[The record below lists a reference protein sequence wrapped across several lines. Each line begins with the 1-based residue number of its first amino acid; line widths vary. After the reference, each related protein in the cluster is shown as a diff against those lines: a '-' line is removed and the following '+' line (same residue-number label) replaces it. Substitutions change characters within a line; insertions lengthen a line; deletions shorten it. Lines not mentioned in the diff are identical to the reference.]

1 MTTTDSPSALSAVEA
16 KLFVPADD
24 SQWEAFAGRYR
35 ALLDAP
41 LDAAGVP
48 DWLTGWNAVGSAV
61 TDVAAR
67 LSTHADLHTDRPD
80 IQERYQTFVAQVLPQ
95 VERAEQ
101 ALKEKLLGVPD
112 FMPAPDFALNFR
124 RMRDAAALYR
134 EANVTLGVTHEA
146 RHLGKRRIGANA
158 CGLHHEPTSQVH
170 RRARHVGPDRY
181 IYRNA
186 FTCEHRNIKRRTA
199 FSNYAVC
206 GDDLPWSH
214 DEQIADL
221 HLGCINQHLFAIA
234 QNSCMP
240 RTQRQQRTKCVTCPA
255 FGPSLEVAT
264 SQQKTG
270 DGYCDL

>member
-1 MTTTDSPSALSAVEA
+1 MTTTDRPSGPSAVEA

-24 SQWEAFAGRYR
+24 SRWEAFAGRYR

-48 DWLTGWNAVGSAV
+48 DWLTDWNAVSSAV

-80 IQERYQTFVAQVLPQ
+80 VQERYQTFVAQVLPQ

-146 RHLGKRRIGANA
+146 QKNRYSVATGNQTVTLNGETLTIPQAKQR
-158 CGLHHEPTSQVH
+158 LDS
-170 RRARHVGPDRY
+170 PDRAA
-181 IYRNA
+181 REA
-186 FTCEHRNIKRRTA
+186 AWRA
-199 FSNYAVC
+199 LSDSNM
-206 GDDLPWSH
+206 G
-214 DEQIADL
+214 
-221 HLGCINQHLFAIA
+221 
-234 QNSCMP
+234 
-240 RTQRQQRTKCVTCPA
+240 
-255 FGPSLEVAT
+255 VAG
-264 SQQKTG
+264 SPKIRA
-270 DGYCDL
+270 